1 MKINPWSI
9 NISSPYSDYG
19 MAKSKPEKISYS
31 KGEESK
37 SVCLSLTNL
46 ASINSPYIHQY
57 DNGALLQKFALSD
70 LRTPLQAESLL
81 EKYPQTSRFM
91 GSVPYSW
98 LKNIKKEDIPDY
110 TKLIFAL
117 FADFAKNM
125 HCKRDDSPLN
135 YKKQMQEYSL
145 KLEELIG
152 LKTKIEYL
160 GEGTIGRTYKLSV
173 GEENYVIKTFFTNP
187 VKFGYYTRHGK
198 GAEILSAVYAKY
210 NAPKGYFADF
220 YFGKFARND
229 DYDGFMITKYIDY
242 DNAKISYLKNML
254 LERLIEQPIY
264 CGNLVNNNAVLDTV
278 VDYGEIRKGGL
289 SNNRQYEIQKQVLS
303 ALLAEDAKKFNEIC
317 RQYKGPDL
325 DNVLKMLSK
334 SYNLI
339 SLSHYDDV
347 ESLSG
352 DECKIV
358 TSDKHNRMFKM
369 IVDAIL
375 SGSRQRYDEIV
386 NRNKGNPE
394 FDYVISLYNK
404 DMLAE
409 EREIFAR
416 RVRKTELE
424 RLSEMLSNT
433 GLI

>member
-9 NISSPYSDYG
+9 NISLPYSGYG
-19 MAKSKPEKISYS
+19 MVKSETEQISYS
-31 KGEESK
+31 EGGGSECVLNS
-37 SVCLSLTNL
+37 LSNL
-46 ASINSPYIHQY
+46 ANINGPYIHHS
-57 DNGALLQKFALSD
+57 DNTEILKKFASSD

-110 TKLIFAL
+110 TKLIFDL

-125 HCKRDDSPLN
+125 HCRRDDSPLN

-145 KLEELIG
+145 KLEALIG
-152 LKTKIEYL
+152 VETKIEYL

-173 GEENYVIKTFFTNP
+173 GEENYVVKTFFANP

-229 DYDGFMITKYIDY
+229 DFDGFMVTKYIDY
-242 DNAKISYLKNML
+242 DNAKTSYVKNMI

-264 CGNLVNNNAVLDTV
+264 CGNLVNNNSVLDTV
-278 VDYGEIRKGGL
+278 VDYGEVRKGGL
-289 SNNRQYEIQKQVLS
+289 SNNRQYEIQKQILT
-303 ALLAEDAKKFNEIC
+303 ALLAEDAEKFNEIC
-317 RQYKGPDL
+317 EHYKGADL
-325 DNVLKMLSK
+325 DNVLRMLSK
-334 SYNLI
+334 SYHLV

-347 ESLSG
+347 KSLCG
-352 DECKIV
+352 DEIKIV
-358 TSDKHNRMFKM
+358 ASDKHNRIFKM
-369 IVDAIL
+369 IFDAIL
-375 SGSRQRYDEIV
+375 SGSDQRYEEIV
-386 NRNKGNPE
+386 NKNKGNPE

-404 DMLAE
+404 DMSPE
-409 EREIFAR
+409 ERENFAR